1 MLEQLQFSKEILEGA
16 LEGQLGTSLEAL
28 LNPNIEELQRLLGL
42 NEAEGHPSFEL
53 VCDPSIV
60 NNVFIASNIGIHT
73 SRNHPNWNRHA
84 HDYARLLSQRYHTQ
98 GNADDLNLSVVVA
111 DQAIQSMPSAAAIL
125 DPEHASDEHLAS
137 DLDAAEMLN
146 TLATILEQLFLLTGD
161 LPALD
166 RAIAIFEK
174 LASATFS
181 KDDGSRRAGWLS
193 NYASSLQRRFE
204 QSDGGSFDDLN
215 LAIEVS
221 QEAVQLVKDH
231 DPIRGKVLSGAGQPL
246 ALLAEINNDVGLMD
260 MALDFFQRAK
270 KATSEAHDLIE
281 IGVNTAL
288 RSFQKYKILHS
299 EQAENP
305 AKCLDESIETAIETA
320 KSVMQLAQDHHLSA
334 EGNPVMGGH
343 IHNLL
348 GLFYYHRFFDDGMVS
363 TEMATEA
370 LSHLRVAF
378 GSTTYTPVYR
388 RVQAGRLILRLCCYT
403 GDWEDAYNAAI
414 DAVDL
419 IPKISSHSL
428 KTSDK
433 QRLLGA
439 EDVVGFGADAAAAAL
454 NAGKT
459 AYEALRILERGRGS
473 LAASVLDLH
482 VDLTALKSK
491 HPRLAEMFI
500 TLRSQLQ
507 MDSPQRHEANI
518 RFDRLVKSI
527 RDESGFERF
536 LQPPDDQDLREAAES
551 GPLVV
556 LSASQYRGVDAFLVT
571 QGGGVEVL
579 RLQGVG
585 VKDLESRSRDLE
597 CLRGLEWL
605 WDSVA
610 KPVLDSLGYTQSPPP
625 SESLPRVW
633 WIPAGVLTRFPFH
646 AAGRHAA
653 GSGDTVMDRV
663 MSSYSSSIK
672 ALLATRRRT
681 YSPPRPRQ
689 VLMVAMPDT
698 PGRSHLA
705 MSGEEMRIV
714 EGLFASSNSFNTIS
728 LRDRPHGELVL
739 QHLRTSQIFHFAGH
753 GQENATNPSQSL
765 LLLHD
770 WEDNPMTVESLLSSS
785 FENLFLAYLSACET
799 GQVTD
804 AKFRDEGIHL
814 AGAHQLAGFCHVIGT
829 LWSVEDSVCVEV
841 AGAVYRVLLEGFKED
856 STMTDEVICRALH
869 TAVMKQRD
877 RAVNREIMAYV
888 ANSKDDGFDPR
899 KGSKLYDLSENQGGG
914 TANSGAGESTSQVRF
929 GVDLS
934 QTQHWVPYVH
944 YGV

>member
-1 MLEQLQFSKEILEGA
+1 MCL
-16 LEGQLGTSLEAL
+16 
-28 LNPNIEELQRLLGL
+28 
-42 NEAEGHPSFEL
+42 
-53 VCDPSIV
+53 
-60 NNVFIASNIGIHT
+60 FIASNSAIQVKERYEHT
-73 SRNHPNWNRHA
+73 SRNHPHWNRYA
-84 HDYARLLSQRYHTQ
+84 HDYARLLSQQYHTE
-98 GNADDLNLSVVVA
+98 GDPDDLSLSVVVA
-111 DQAIQSMPSAAAIL
+111 DQAIQSTPSIAPIL
-125 DPEHASDEHLAS
+125 DPEHAIDEYLTL

-181 KDDGSRRAGWLS
+181 EDDGSRRAGWLS

-204 QSDGGSFDDLN
+204 QSDGGSFGDLN

-221 QEAVQLVKDH
+221 QEAIQLVKNH

-246 ALLAEINNDVGLMD
+246 ALLAEINEDVEGMD
-260 MALDFFQRAK
+260 KALGFFQEAM

-281 IGVNTAL
+281 IGVNMAL
-288 RSFQKYKILHS
+288 RSFQKYKILRS
-299 EQAENP
+299 KQAENP
-305 AKCLDESIETAIETA
+305 AECLDKAIETA
-320 KSVMQLAQDHHLSA
+320 KAALQLAQCHHPSA
-334 EGNPVMGGH
+334 EGDPVMGGH

-363 TEMATEA
+363 TETATEA
-370 LSHLRVAF
+370 RSHLRVAL
-378 GSTTYTPVYR
+378 GSATYTPVYR
-388 RVQAGRLILRLCCYT
+388 RVQAGRLMLRLCCYT

-419 IPKISSHSL
+419 IPKISLHSL

-459 AYEALRILERGRGS
+459 AYEALSILERGRGS

-491 HPRLAEMFI
+491 HPRLAEKFI

-507 MDSPQRHEANI
+507 MDSPQGHEANI

-536 LQPPDDQDLREAAES
+536 LEPPDDQELREAAQS

-556 LSASQYRGVDAFLVT
+556 LSASHYRGVDAFLVT

-585 VKDLESRSRDLE
+585 VKDLESRSRDME

-605 WDSVA
+605 WDSIA

-672 ALLATRRRT
+672 VLLATRRRT

-698 PGRSHLA
+698 PRRSPLA

-728 LRDRPHGELVL
+728 LRDCPRRELVL

-814 AGAHQLAGFCHVIGT
+814 AGAHQLAGFRHVIGT

-856 STMTDEVICRALH
+856 STMTDELICRALH
-869 TAVMKQRD
+869 TAVRKQRD
-877 RAVNREIMAYV
+877 RAVNREVMAVNREVMAYV
-888 ANSKDDGFDPR
+888 ANNKDDAFDPR

-914 TANSGAGESTSQVRF
+914 TANSGAGKSASQVPF

-934 QTQHWVPYVH
+934 QQHWAPYVH
-944 YGV
+944 YGA